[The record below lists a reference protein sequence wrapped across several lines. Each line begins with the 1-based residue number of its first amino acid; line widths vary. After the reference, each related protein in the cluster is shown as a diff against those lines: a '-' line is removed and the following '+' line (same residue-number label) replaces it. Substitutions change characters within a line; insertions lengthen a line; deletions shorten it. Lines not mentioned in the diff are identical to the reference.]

1 MRIWMAP
8 IKVSNVDMLKT
19 FKTAAGQ
26 RAGRIDERKKSRS
39 RGRRRSRSGETSRR
53 SSERKRLRLDSRDQ
67 GMSEK
72 LKQRE
77 RSKEKSRRFDSR
89 LRGGGDVTAEKDSWY
104 AAPEARSAGDRQRYE
119 SFEGNDVKGSELL
132 DERYRKKV
140 LKNNR
145 PSSSRHCDARADD
158 SHHRRKEKKERR
170 HSKRSSRESHG
181 EYSGY
186 PDDHEKVNEVQDGF
200 EIDSVGKVTSVL
212 RFSSW

>member
-89 LRGGGDVTAEKDSWY
+89 LRGDGDVTAEKDSWY

-140 LKNNR
+140 LKNDR

-186 PDDHEKVNEVQDGF
+186 PDDHEKVNEMQDGF

-212 RFSSW
+212 KFSGW

>member
-1 MRIWMAP
+1 
-8 IKVSNVDMLKT
+8 
-19 FKTAAGQ
+19 
-26 RAGRIDERKKSRS
+26 
-39 RGRRRSRSGETSRR
+39 
-53 SSERKRLRLDSRDQ
+53 
-67 GMSEK
+67 MSEK

-77 RSKEKSRRFDSR
+77 KSSRFDSR
-89 LRGGGDVTAEKDSWY
+89 SRGGGDVTAERDSWY

-140 LKNNR
+140 LKNDR